1 MDFTSKYPIF
11 LRENVLSRKN
21 RSNRKLREN
30 GILTGKDQSGQ
41 ARKIAVEINFNL
53 KQIFL

>member
-30 GILTGKDQSGQ
+30 GILTGKDQSRQ